1 MLPMTTRWCDW
12 LALPLLILAFFSLTL
27 VAANRESVTVDEFR
41 HLSTGVYYWQSG
53 DFSFDSAT
61 PPLWKLALSLPA
73 YAAGAEKISPPEKY
87 AAYGGWAPWF
97 MATDFM
103 ANNGRAYP
111 SFLLYARLVNI
122 LAAGICLVYLYWRAR
137 RSFGPAA
144 ALYGT
149 AFLAFSPTF
158 LAHSHYATT
167 DIIVCLTLT
176 ILVFQLVDFVRRPT
190 WFFLVAV
197 AALLGLSMLCK
208 FSAVL
213 LLFPAAGVIAL
224 KSRQLGEAAGDKAS
238 RTPGRTVTVFLMPAL
253 LAAVTFVL
261 VVNIPF
267 RFAGVGAT
275 LADISP
281 RSKILHTVSMTPLGQ
296 VPIPLPRAFVEGF
309 DRQKADSDYA
319 EFPAYFRGQWSERGF
334 WYYYLAAFCLK
345 ETIPFVLLLVLV
357 LSGKKHAASG
367 SVSRPETILLWFV
380 PVSMFIVLSFLNRLD
395 VGVRYLLP
403 AYPFL
408 CYFYS
413 GYFANRSAR
422 KPVRVFLLALL
433 LLHVLSVARVAPHYT
448 AYFNEIIGGPAYGH
462 EYLIDSN
469 LDWGQDLIGLGQY
482 MKKQG
487 IDKVQLAYFGHA
499 LPELYGIRYE
509 PLIEAPTPG
518 YVAISASL
526 LQGQP
531 YLLTYLSPP
540 YQSDFDHYSFMRA
553 FNPIARIGYSIMV
566 YRIE

>member
-1 MLPMTTRWCDW
+1 MPRMTSTWYDR
-12 LALPLLILAFFSLTL
+12 LALPLLLLVFFTLTL

-61 PPLWKLALSLPA
+61 PPLWKLAFSLPA
-73 YAAGAEKISPPEKY
+73 YAAGAEKMPLPEAYEAY
-87 AAYGGWAPWF
+87 AGWAPWL

-103 ANNGRAYP
+103 RNNASGYP
-111 SFLLYARLVNI
+111 YFLLHARLVNI
-122 LAAGICLVYLYWRAR
+122 LAACACLGYLYWRSR
-137 RSFGPAA
+137 KSFGPVA

-167 DIIVCLTLT
+167 DIIACLTLT
-176 ILVFQLVDFVRRPT
+176 ILVFQLIDFVREPG
-190 WFFLVAV
+190 WFHLVAV

-213 LLFPAAGVIAL
+213 LLLPVVFVIAL
-224 KSRQLGEAAGDKAS
+224 KSRQLAETMGRKLS
-238 RTPGRTVTVFLMPAL
+238 FRPGRTGTFFLSAL
-253 LAAVTFVL
+253 LAL
-261 VVNIPF
+261 VIVILIVSIPY
-267 RFAGVGAT
+267 RFAGFGAT
-275 LADISP
+275 LADIAP
-281 RSKILHTVSMTPLGQ
+281 QSKALRAVSMTPLGQ
-296 VPIPLPRAFVEGF
+296 VHVPLPRVFVEGF

-319 EFPAYFRGQWSERGF
+319 EFPSYFMGRWSEDGF
-334 WYYYLAAFCLK
+334 WYYYPGAFCFK
-345 ETIPFVLLLVLV
+345 ETVPFILLLVLV
-357 LSGKKHAASG
+357 LFAKIHAGGG
-367 SVSRPETILLWFV
+367 SVNRSETVLLWFV
-380 PVSMFIVLSFLNRLD
+380 PVSLFMVLSFFNRLD

-413 GYFANRSAR
+413 GYFANRSHF
-422 KPVRVFLLALL
+422 KPVRLFLLALF
-433 LLHVLSVARVAPHYT
+433 LLHVISVIRIAPHYT
-448 AYFNEIIGGPAYGH
+448 AYFNEIAGGPAHGY

-469 LDWGQDLIGLGQY
+469 LDWGQDLVGLRQY
-482 MKKQG
+482 MEKQG
-487 IDKVQLAYFGHA
+487 IEKVQLAYFGHA

-509 PLIEAPTPG
+509 PLLDAPKPG

-540 YQSDFDHYSFMRA
+540 YQADFDHYGFMRA
-553 FNPIARIGYSIMV
+553 FKPIAQIGYSMMV
-566 YRIE
+566 FRIE